1 MTREDEL
8 EAMLRAF
15 HLPSFLT
22 HYQSFA
28 RQAEKER
35 LDHVAYLFHL
45 ARLEAEDRQR
55 RKTERLLREAHLPRG
70 KRLDDFELS
79 RIPTLSPSLVA
90 RLAEGEFIDRCEN
103 VLVFGNPGTG
113 KSHLCMALAREWCLR
128 GRRVRY
134 TTASALVQELLAAKR
149 DLTLNALL
157 RRLDRFEVLVID
169 DISYI
174 PQDRS
179 ETDVLFVLLA
189 ERYEQRSVV
198 VTSNLVF
205 SEWGQIFK
213 DPMTTTAA
221 IDRLVHHAT
230 ILELNTESYRMAQA
244 RKKRAGGRLE
254 DAGSSA
260 TTTPTTITPPD
271 EKEEKTEPSDN
282 YGEDDDNYPKER
294 REK

>member
-1 MTREDEL
+1 MTREAEL
-8 EAMLRAF
+8 LTMLRSF
-15 HLPSFLT
+15 HLPSFAE
-22 HYQSFA
+22 HYQGFA

-35 LDHVAYLFHL
+35 LDHVGYLYQL
-45 ARLEAEDRQR
+45 SRLETEDRQR
-55 RKTERLLREAHLPRG
+55 RRTERLLREAHLPRG

-79 RIPTLSPSLVA
+79 RIPTLSPSLVN
-90 RLAEGEFIDRCEN
+90 RLSEGEFIDRCEN
-103 VLVFGNPGTG
+103 VLIFGNPGTG

-149 DLTLNALL
+149 DLTLNVLL

-189 ERYEQRSVV
+189 ERYEQRSIV

-205 SEWGQIFK
+205 SDWGQIFK

-230 ILELNTESYRMAQA
+230 ILELNTESYRMSQA
-244 RKKRAGGRLE
+244 KKKRATTRKE
-254 DAGSSA
+254 ES
-260 TTTPTTITPPD
+260 TTPTTITPP
-271 EKEEKTEPSDN
+271 EFTL
-282 YGEDDDNYPKER
+282 GTDDNYNANDNNQNEN